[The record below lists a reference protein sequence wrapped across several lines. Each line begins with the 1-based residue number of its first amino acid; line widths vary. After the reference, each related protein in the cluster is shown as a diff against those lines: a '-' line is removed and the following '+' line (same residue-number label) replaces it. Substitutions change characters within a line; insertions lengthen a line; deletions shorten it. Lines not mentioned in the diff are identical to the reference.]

1 MPKTFLYE
9 YVKSGDSKII
19 KKTYKGEHSYYIAR
33 VNKKPD
39 SKKYMYVNM
48 PEDKK
53 FPEIPKDI
61 YYLDIDFWDQK
72 IEYPEIPE
80 HIKSLTF
87 YSNKISKFP
96 KNLPKGLL
104 RLSFSGCINITEI
117 PDISYLKKLRSFEFF
132 RSYPM
137 KDINPSHLPH
147 KLERLEISGTGLT
160 KFPCCLP
167 QSLKHIDFSYQ
178 EIKTFPD
185 INYLKKLK
193 KFTMLRNPLD
203 KFPKETPRK
212 DIYIELVDLK
222 YPTIKRGMVYP
233 PSGYIPTK
241 LKKPFAK
248 AYSNQMKMVYSR

>member
-1 MPKTFLYE
+1 MPKTFLYQ
-9 YVKSGDSKII
+9 YVEHGDSRII
-19 KKTYKGEHSYYIAR
+19 QQLYNSEHGYYIAR
-33 VNKKPD
+33 VNKNPD
-39 SKKYMYVNM
+39 SKKYMHVDINGS
-48 PEDKK
+48 KK
-53 FPEIPKDI
+53 FPKIPKDI
-61 YYLDIDFWDQK
+61 YYLDIDFWEQK

-87 YSNKISKFP
+87 YNNKISKFP

-132 RSYPM
+132 RGYPM
-137 KDINPSHLPH
+137 KDINPSQLPQ
-147 KLERLEISGTGLT
+147 KLERLEIIGTGLT
-160 KFPCCLP
+160 KFPLCLP
-167 QSLKHIDFSYQ
+167 QSLKRIDFSHQ
-178 EIKTFPD
+178 KIKTFPD

-193 KFTMLRNPLD
+193 KFTMLRNPLE

-212 DIYIELVDLK
+212 DIYIELVDLN
-222 YPTIKRGMVYP
+222 YPKIERGMIYP

-241 LKKPFAK
+241 LKKPFDK